1 VGQPEQP
8 KPSATHNASLKHQQ
22 HIKGLYHQ
30 SLILTET
37 QARTNK
43 NIPFGLAKITDLSKS
58 YLNEIEK
65 EKVSQNR

>member
-1 VGQPEQP
+1 MHFETPTTY
-8 KPSATHNASLKHQQ
+8 KRIYI
-22 HIKGLYHQ
+22 IKV
-30 SLILTET
+30 SILTET